1 MWGLHSMY
9 SNDKPP
15 SLIHSPLVFN
25 PFTES
30 GTDADISQGGE
41 MLLETGD
48 KMLLETGD
56 IMLLEG

>member
-1 MWGLHSMY
+1 MN